1 MDDAETTGIRVRV
14 AVESAEACPVA
25 GATNGESTARS
36 VTWSRAS
43 DGDVVEEFDL
53 VGDPDEDALPADSSV
68 VFDADERKRVRFE
81 RDGSNCICDLV
92 ERVGA
97 PVTDVTASHGT
108 LRLTFH
114 ATGVETVRTA
124 VEELTDAFESVRID
138 QLSHTGEDGVEDFVL
153 VDRGE
158 LTDRQQEVLETA
170 LEMGYFQRPR
180 DANATEVADAL
191 DIAPSTFAEHLA
203 SAQSKVLASLLD
215 GSA

>member
-1 MDDAETTGIRVRV
+1 MGGTETTGIRVRV

-25 GATNGESTARS
+25 RATDTDSTARS
-36 VTWSRAS
+36 VTWSTAP

-53 VGDPDEDALPADSSV
+53 VGDPDDGQLPEDATV
-68 VFDADERKRVRFE
+68 VFDAEDRKRVRFE
-81 RDGSNCICDLV
+81 RDDDGCICDLV

-114 ATGVETVRTA
+114 ATGVETVRT
-124 VEELTDAFESVRID
+124 VIGELTDAYESVRLD
-138 QLSHTGEDGVEDFVL
+138 QLSHTGDDGVEDFVL

-170 LEMGYFQRPR
+170 LDMGYFQRPR

-203 SAQSKVLASLLD
+203 SAQSKVIGSLLN